1 MLTLTERQ
9 RLIRRAAAEFARR
22 ELAPDAAMRD
32 RERRFPA
39 EAFAGRAKFATVIA
53 ASRPEEGRDRIK
65 RIEAVEECVE
75 KQRRGF
81 VEPSSRFANPPMRS
95 APSSPTSAGVVQP
108 HSLMLAAMA
117 AT

>member
-39 EAFAGRAKFATVIA
+39 EACDYDT
-53 ASRPEEGRDRIK
+53 P
-65 RIEAVEECVE
+65 
-75 KQRRGF
+75 
-81 VEPSSRFANPPMRS
+81 
-95 APSSPTSAGVVQP
+95 
-108 HSLMLAAMA
+108 L
-117 AT
+117 